1 MVKQLLVMVAAV
13 AVVAASIYYRREQ
26 ARNATDDT
34 DPLRYERM
42 SWVGISVDY
51 RKEPLVAW
59 EIISGPKQLELT
71 GAGSTC
77 SSAIGSMRR
86 SRPTLGKRSITARRR
101 RRTSRRR
108 EAVTR
113 RRCRCSKSG
122 MVEDEWGNCKRA
134 GAG

>member
-59 EIISGPKQLELT
+59 EIISGPKQLDLT
-71 GAGSTC
+71 GAGKVHTC
-77 SSAIGSMRR
+77 MAEHLFLGDRFDAPQPANIGEA
-86 SRPTLGKRSITARRR
+86 LDYCQAKTAN
-101 RRTSRRR
+101 
-108 EAVTR
+108 
-113 RRCRCSKSG
+113 K
-122 MVEDEWGNCKRA
+122 
-134 GAG
+134 